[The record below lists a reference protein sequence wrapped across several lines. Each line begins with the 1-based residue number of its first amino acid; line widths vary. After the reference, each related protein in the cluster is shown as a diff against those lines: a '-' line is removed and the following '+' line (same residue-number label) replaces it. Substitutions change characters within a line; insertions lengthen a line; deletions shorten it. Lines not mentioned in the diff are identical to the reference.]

1 MSNAQMWN
9 ERYAGIDRLW
19 IPEPDPKLT
28 DVISNFSPGKALDLG
43 CGEGRNAM
51 YLAKTNWEV
60 TAVDFSSVA
69 LERLA
74 RAANEAG
81 VKVDTICSDIF
92 DFLDQDDSYDLIVI
106 ANIHPSRTLRLE
118 LYKKAIKRIG
128 LGGHLFLIGHHIE
141 SLGIVGPS
149 DPDLLMDDSEV
160 TEAFA
165 DQKIVRLE
173 KITDIADHGHSAPS
187 LLAVI
192 EKL

>member
-19 IPEPDPKLT
+19 IPEPDPKLA

-118 LYKKAIKRIG
+118 LYKKAIKRIS

-160 TEAFA
+160 TEAFV